1 MIITPIKTR
10 KLIPPKDDLL
20 SVIKKSIPSLKEKSV
35 LVVTSKVVSIWEGR
49 CIAKELVPD
58 KDKLII
64 AEADLY
70 LPRSGPFEWVMHTIK
85 NNVFIPTSGID
96 ESNGNG
102 FYILWPKN
110 AKRTAKKL
118 YGWVRET
125 YQVRECGIII
135 TDSHTIPLRRGVMG
149 ISLAHYG
156 FSPLKDYRGK
166 EDLFGRELVITQ
178 TDIAD
183 GLAAS
188 AVLAMGE
195 GNESTPL
202 AVITEAPFV
211 QFCEKPRVSRKPFSS
226 FEIHTKDD
234 LYYPLFAHLKWRKG
248 KGGQ

>member
-20 SVIKKSIPSLKEKSV
+20 SVIRESIPSLKEKSV
-35 LVVTSKVVSIWEGR
+35 LVITSKVISIWEGR

-58 KDKLII
+58 KDKLIV

-70 LPRSGPFEWVMHTIK
+70 LPRTGPFQWVMHTIK

-110 AKRTAKKL
+110 PKHTAKKL
-118 YGWVRET
+118 YEWVRET
-125 YQVRECGIII
+125 YRVRECGIII

-156 FSPLKDYRGK
+156 FSPLNDYRGK
-166 EDLFGRELVITQ
+166 EDLFGRELVIRGSEERLAPILMTALA
-178 TDIAD
+178 T
-183 GLAAS
+183 GLALLPIARGGTRAGYETEHLDENREPGRPACTRRRPPRTQRFRGSHRRPS
-188 AVLAMGE
+188 AR
-195 GNESTPL
+195 S
-202 AVITEAPFV
+202 
-211 QFCEKPRVSRKPFSS
+211 KS
-226 FEIHTKDD
+226 
-234 LYYPLFAHLKWRKG
+234 
-248 KGGQ
+248 